1 MNFIR
6 KFLCRLLLVIDSTI
20 LVIAIFIL
28 KSNSYKIIDD
38 NNSILGVSGCI
49 FGIFVFIIILTIVTA
64 KLAIKLTKYLTSDNL
79 NPPYK
84 NISDINSSYLAAYLG
99 YFFISLSINDYVTL
113 AVIYLLL
120 LLVAYKTINQYYNPI
135 FVLMGY
141 KFYSIKTGNDIVM
154 LVITK
159 RYIRADDTLKF
170 EHLRRIHD
178 GCYFDEEE

>member
-38 NNSILGVSGCI
+38 NNSILEVSGCI

-99 YFFISLSINDYVTL
+99 YFLL
-113 AVIYLLL
+113 A
-120 LLVAYKTINQYYNPI
+120 
-135 FVLMGY
+135 
-141 KFYSIKTGNDIVM
+141 
-154 LVITK
+154 
-159 RYIRADDTLKF
+159 
-170 EHLRRIHD
+170 
-178 GCYFDEEE
+178 